1 LPSPSS
7 PATER
12 SDYLDYLTVIRED
25 PQVKN
30 LARAWARDPDLAE
43 DALQETYYAMA
54 RVKNPELIEDVRS
67 YFCRVLMRK
76 TKYLRSQLGAAV
88 VDDFSGLAD
97 ACQRKLGGGALSPP
111 FDELVNT
118 ELLARKWLRCLASRG
133 AALTR
138 DVPGRS
144 PDPDRYRLAVVT
156 TAVWMLL
163 AIVRGDFRPEDLNPT
178 LRAAF
183 REWFAADGVAANSVQ
198 QRLSRGRTDIG
209 NLLKT
214 VVNLDELRS

>member
-1 LPSPSS
+1 MPSTT
-7 PATER
+7 PAER
-12 SDYLDYLTVIRED
+12 QSYLQQLLAIWED

-30 LARAWARDPDLAE
+30 LARAWARDSDLAE

-54 RVKNPELIEDVRS
+54 RVKNPELIEDARS
-67 YFCRVLMRK
+67 YFCRVLMR
-76 TKYLRSQLGAAV
+76 TIGHLRGQLGAV
-88 VDDFSGLAD
+88 LVDDFSGLAD
-97 ACQRKLGGGALSPP
+97 ACQRKLGGGVLSPP

-118 ELLARKWLRCLASRG
+118 KLLARNWLRCLASRG
-133 AALTR
+133 ATLTQ

-163 AIVRGDFRPEDLNPT
+163 AIVSGDFRPEDLNPT

-183 REWFAADGVAANSVQ
+183 REWFAGDGVATSNIQ
-198 QRLSRGRTDIG
+198 QRLSRGRADIG
-209 NLLKT
+209 DLLKS
-214 VVNLDELRS
+214 VISLEELRS

>member
-1 LPSPSS
+1 MPSTT
-7 PATER
+7 PAER
-12 SDYLDYLTVIRED
+12 QSYLQQLLAIWED

-54 RVKNPELIEDVRS
+54 RVKNPELIEDARS

-76 TKYLRSQLGAAV
+76 TKCLRGQLGAAV

-97 ACQRKLGGGALSPP
+97 ACQRKLGGGVLSPP

-118 ELLARKWLRCLASRG
+118 KLLARKWLRCLASRG
-133 AALTR
+133 AALTQ

-163 AIVRGDFRPEDLNPT
+163 AIVRGDFRQEDLNPT

-183 REWFAADGVAANSVQ
+183 REWFAADGVAANNIQ
-198 QRLSRGRTDIG
+198 QRLSRGRADIG
-209 NLLKT
+209 NLLKI
-214 VVNLDELRS
+214 VISLEELRS